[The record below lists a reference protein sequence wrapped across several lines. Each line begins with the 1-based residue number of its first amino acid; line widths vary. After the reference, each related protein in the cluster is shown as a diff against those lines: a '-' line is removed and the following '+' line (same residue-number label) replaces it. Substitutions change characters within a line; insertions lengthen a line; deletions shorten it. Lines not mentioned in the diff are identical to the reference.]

1 MKTTITLLAAVA
13 FAGSAFAGERVVT
26 ASKTQVVPETECF
39 RAHELSLDMFGQY
52 TDGNSP
58 DHAGPIR
65 DHGWGGGIGLNYF
78 FTRQLGI
85 GADAA
90 WLAAAQAPYSGTTG
104 RTTIHN
110 FSASL
115 IWRFPIDRICTA
127 PYIFAGGGVA
137 AEGDQW
143 ATAHVGAGIEHRIVP
158 NKVGIF
164 SDARW
169 TYYGERYGRGDLNN
183 ISVRAGVRIVF

>member
-1 MKTTITLLAAVA
+1 MKTTLTILAAVSFAGTA
-13 FAGSAFAGERVVT
+13 FAGTRVVE
-26 ASKTQVVPETECF
+26 SKTHVVPETECF
-39 RAHELSLDMFGQY
+39 RAKELSLDMFGQY
-52 TDGNSP
+52 SDGNSP

-78 FTRQLGI
+78 ITRNFGI

-90 WLAAAQAPYSGTTG
+90 WLGATEAPYAGTRG

-115 IWRFPIDRICTA
+115 IYRFPIDRICTA

-137 AEGDQW
+137 VDGDQW
-143 ATAHVGAGIEHRIVP
+143 AVGHVGVGIEHRIVP
-158 NKVGIF
+158 NKVALF
-164 SDARW
+164 SDVRW
-169 TYYGERYGRGDLNN
+169 NYYGERFGRGDLNN
-183 ISVRAGVRIVF
+183 FGVRAGVRLVF